1 MPWRSLAPHL
11 FSFALPSRLAAGA
24 DELKLVTGGFEI
36 FDVHKNPA
44 PPTVTSITPATNA
57 LLAPG
62 QSAMFTNSV
71 TPPVIPPKP
80 DVYFLLDSTGSETG
94 LIGTLKCSSVA
105 ILNTVSQ
112 STTSARFGAGDYKD
126 FPYDPYVFK
135 NAAPIPASDD
145 GGQAALDAIGR
156 NIQTPCLP
164 TASIASTIT
173 QGGAPNYAD
182 TYVTPYVAT
191 HPATIKRWKAQFT
204 GGRLGNGRPGVRSGI
219 QLKVLRRDS
228 DNPNVIHVISAGTVH
243 DPRPTL
249 QTRFGGSYPS
259 FATEDSAIEFGESGL
274 DILAGDIVG
283 VTIHSDPVAGAY
295 FYPLVSSADTRIV
308 TRDEPAGGSIDLND
322 SFTGTL
328 QNLAPALQVDTTF
341 GWTASGGSD
350 RPEGSL
356 FALTEIS
363 APTSPI
369 TLRSARPRC
378 ASADKRSASR

>member
-1 MPWRSLAPHL
+1 MLKGGLVLNNPAGTPPGTGVPLSFIYTHGQGLPNPPGL

-44 PPTVTSITPATNA
+44 PPTVTSITPATND

-145 GGQAALDAIGR
+145 GGQAALDAIG
-156 NIQTPCLP
+156 ILP
-164 TASIASTIT
+164 QLRGRAVHDGLTSYWQYGQCAHALCNAHHLRELS
-173 QGGAPNYAD
+173 
-182 TYVTPYVAT
+182 
-191 HPATIKRWKAQFT
+191 R
-204 GGRLGNGRPGVRSGI
+204 RLG
-219 QLKVLRRDS
+219 
-228 DNPNVIHVISAGTVH
+228 
-243 DPRPTL
+243 
-249 QTRFGGSYPS
+249 
-259 FATEDSAIEFGESGL
+259 
-274 DILAGDIVG
+274 
-283 VTIHSDPVAGAY
+283 
-295 FYPLVSSADTRIV
+295 
-308 TRDEPAGGSIDLND
+308 
-322 SFTGTL
+322 
-328 QNLAPALQVDTTF
+328 
-341 GWTASGGSD
+341 
-350 RPEGSL
+350 
-356 FALTEIS
+356 
-363 APTSPI
+363 
-369 TLRSARPRC
+369 
-378 ASADKRSASR
+378 